1 MKRRQIAT
9 LLHNGIMYRI
19 IEDNGARLN
28 PYKVYADYYEAGEHG
43 LVKHHRQI
51 ARYAD
56 LASAVALLAEIVRD
70 MDKQ

>member
-1 MKRRQIAT
+1 MKRRQLAT

-19 IEDNGARLN
+19 INDNGGRLN
-28 PYKVYADYYEAGEHG
+28 PYKVYADCYEDGKH
-43 LVKHHRQI
+43 HHRQI